1 MSDDI
6 EPFSLEDDGLDEGG
20 STPAVEDSNKS
31 FKQLRDAY
39 KKLEKDRAKEAKEL
53 ERLRGFEAE
62 VLGERKEKAIT
73 SVFNE
78 VGLNPKHAE
87 LFKRVN
93 PDVQVDSINADAV
106 KAFAAEFELPTSA
119 GEVPEAPAPE
129 AVGFT
134 PVTTGTGSPGGML
147 TADDIEEK
155 LKSGDL
161 DAVARAIAAGRVN
174 KQAPWKQFQG

>member
-1 MSDDI
+1 MSDEDF
-6 EPFSLEDDGLDEGG
+6 PFEADDAPDEGG

-31 FKQLRDAY
+31 FKQLRDYA
-39 KKLEKDRAKEAKEL
+39 KKLEKDLAKERKDA
-53 ERLRGFEAE
+53 ERLRAFETE
-62 VLGERKEKAIT
+62 ILTERKEKAIT
-73 SVFNE
+73 SVFSE

-93 PDVQVDSINADAV
+93 PDVQVDSINADAI

-161 DAVARAIAAGRVN
+161 EAITRAIESGRVN
-174 KQAPWKQFQG
+174 KQTPWK